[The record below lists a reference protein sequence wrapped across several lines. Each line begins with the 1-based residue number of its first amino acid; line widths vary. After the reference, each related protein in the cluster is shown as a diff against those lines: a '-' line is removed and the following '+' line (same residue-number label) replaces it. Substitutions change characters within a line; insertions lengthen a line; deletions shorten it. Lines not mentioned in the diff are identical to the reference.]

1 MTINRAKNR
10 FSFSQRILYGST
22 NWLLFIAGIVNLVVG
37 TWAAAQGDVAISA
50 TSLTAGL
57 ILLFA
62 STIDRF
68 ESLKGLG
75 VEAKTRKLDEK
86 IEQADDMFKR
96 LRELTELTGAA
107 LIANN
112 ARVGRWAGA
121 PKPVESYTLA
131 ESLRAILEGLGAD
144 ETAIKRILQPW
155 VRITFIDLMNRILKP
170 LHEAALAEQ
179 REIDNQRSAL
189 GSPISPTDSEY
200 LRLNNRHRVLVE
212 YISQLRGVTKFD
224 LEDLPQ
230 KLLSLIEEIELAD
243 MQVTIAVKQKAL
255 DFAPSMM
262 EFRTTYR
269 LKDPSKWFAEINPIF
284 EDD

>member
-1 MTINRAKNR
+1 MTKNTEKNR
-10 FSFSQRILYGST
+10 LSFSQRILYGST
-22 NWLLFIAGIVNLVVG
+22 NWLLFIAGIVNLGVG
-37 TWAAAQGDVAISA
+37 TWAAAHENVAISA

-112 ARVGRWAGA
+112 ARVGRWSGA
-121 PKPVESYTLA
+121 PKPIENYTLA
-131 ESLRAILEGLGAD
+131 ENLRGILEGLGAD
-144 ETAIKRILQPW
+144 EATIKKVLQPW

-170 LHEAALAEQ
+170 LHEAVQAEQ
-179 REIDNQRSAL
+179 RQVDDQRSAIS
-189 GSPISPTDSEY
+189 SPISPTDPEF
-200 LRLNNRHRVLVE
+200 LRLNNRHRVLGE
-212 YISQLRGVTKFD
+212 YISQFRGVNKFD

-230 KLLSLIEEIELAD
+230 KLLTLIEEIELAD
-243 MQVTIAVKQKAL
+243 MQVPNAVKQKAL
-255 DFAPSMM
+255 DFASSMM

-269 LKDPSKWFAEINPIF
+269 LKDPAKWFAEINPIF
-284 EDD
+284 EEE